1 MPPLLTDRAKMENS
15 NLGSRLDS
23 WKEIATY
30 LRRGER
36 TEKRWETAR
45 GLPIHRVPGGGRG
58 SVYAYTAELAEWL
71 KSSPAPAKEQK
82 PEKEQEEVLIQE
94 PEEEPEPEDIP
105 A

>member
-1 MPPLLTDRAKMENS
+1 MPPLLTDRAKMENPS
-15 NLGSRLDS
+15 LGSRLDS

-36 TEKRWETAR
+36 TVKRWETDR

-71 KSSPAPAKEQK
+71 NSSPATERDLEEAPILESV
-82 PEKEQEEVLIQE
+82 QEARSEA
-94 PEEEPEPEDIP
+94 IP
-105 A
+105 